1 MGSINIDLRQLRAF
15 LAVARHGAFT
25 RAAEEIYITQPG
37 LSLLIRQLEEQLGV
51 RLFDR
56 STRRVELTEAG
67 HELVAAASRILDDVE
82 TMVAGIGDLAS
93 HKRGRVSIAALPSLA
108 SALVPRVIAQ
118 FRSTYPD
125 IRVVI
130 HDAIASPL
138 IRKVE
143 NGEVDFGIGLRLQF
157 EKDLVF
163 TELLTDRL
171 MVLIP
176 AGHRLESRETVDWAA
191 LADEEFIAMT
201 PDTSVRHL
209 TEQAFAR
216 IGKTLRPAYEAS
228 YMSTAMA
235 MVEAGLGITVLPSMA
250 LTSLR
255 IPGILVRPLL
265 EPEMTREVGII
276 TKKHRALTP
285 AAQAFLRI
293 LKEDREVRGLLQEL
307 ESGPLR

>member
-1 MGSINIDLRQLRAF
+1 VQNINIDLRQLRAF

-67 HELVAAASRILDDVE
+67 HELVAAAGRILDDVA
-82 TMVAGIGDLAS
+82 TMVADISDLAS

-118 FRSTYPD
+118 FRTAYPD

-138 IRKVE
+138 IKKVE
-143 NGEVDFGIGLRLQF
+143 SGEVDFGIGLRLQF
-157 EKDLVF
+157 EKELVF
-163 TELLTDRL
+163 SELLTDRL
-171 MVLIP
+171 MVLMP
-176 AGHRLESRETVDWAA
+176 EGHRLDGMETVEWAA
-191 LADEEFIAMT
+191 LAAEEFIAMT
-201 PDTSVRHL
+201 RDTSVRHL

-216 IGKTLRPAYEAS
+216 IGETLRPAFEAS

-235 MVEAGLGITVLPSMA
+235 MVEAGLGVTVLPSMA
-250 LTSLR
+250 LSSLR
-255 IPGILVRPLL
+255 VPGIQVRPLVA
-265 EPEMTREVGII
+265 PVMTREVGII
-276 TKKHRALTP
+276 TKKNRAPSP
-285 AAQAFLRI
+285 AAQAFLR
-293 LKEDREVRGLLQEL
+293 LLREDRAVKGLIEEL
-307 ESGPLR
+307 GTGPVA